1 MIPNTFATDVVIEG
15 NDATFNRSGSR
26 PFVSG
31 RKGKPGRKREAR
43 SMGRYPFMMTVN
55 EYLDSMQSVLKAT
68 TWKEYDRRYRR
79 MHRDLLALHE
89 AGKVEN
95 VNPKKIN
102 EKDILMYLQSLRAR
116 GMRDSGVAH
125 NVDALAAL
133 LRYVGNGVLEKARLR
148 SPQHFP
154 KYARSRLDPIGDDD
168 RKAII
173 GAAEGVPNGDFRR
186 MVAYGFAVAGIC
198 TGLRPGELRMA
209 RLNDLDLKRG
219 TLHAE
224 EVKGKD
230 RYGEPRN
237 AAIHPDGLPFLK
249 RYLRARAKAIAE
261 KAPKKDFLFPALRD
275 IDGDGCYS
283 QQGLSELRKL
293 IRKETGIEFDGRA
306 CRRTYGQ
313 QAIDQGVPLDAV
325 SRMLGHKTTK
335 TTETYY
341 CRRTNDSAIAVA
353 QQVWGNKPDE
363 RPSKPGNS
371 PLIEKKEYLSG
382 YA

>member
-1 MIPNTFATDVVIEG
+1 
-15 NDATFNRSGSR
+15 
-26 PFVSG
+26 
-31 RKGKPGRKREAR
+31 
-43 SMGRYPFMMTVN
+43 MGRYPFMMAAN
-55 EYLDSMQSVLKAT
+55 EYLGSMHEVLKNS

-79 MHRDLLALHE
+79 MHKDLLALQE
-89 AGKVEN
+89 AGKV
-95 VNPKKIN
+95 VSINPIKMN
-102 EKDILMYLQSLRAR
+102 EKDVLSYIQSLRAR
-116 GMRDSGVAH
+116 GMKDSGVSH

-133 LRYVGNGVLEKARLR
+133 LRYMGNGALEKARLR

-154 KYARSRLDPIGDDD
+154 KYSRSRLDPIASAD

-173 GAAEGVPNGDFRR
+173 EAAANVADSDFRK
-186 MVAYGFAVAGIC
+186 MVAYGFAVTGIC

-209 RLNDLDLKRG
+209 RICDLDLKRA

-249 RYLRARAKAIAE
+249 RYVRIRAKVVMN
-261 KAPKKDFLFPALRD
+261 KAPTNDYLFPALRD
-275 IDGDGCYS
+275 VAGDGCYS
-283 QQGLSELRKL
+283 QQGLSDLR
-293 IRKETGIEFDGRA
+293 RVVREDTGVEFDGRA

-325 SRMLGHKTTK
+325 SRMLGHRTTK

-353 QQVWGNKPDE
+353 QQVWSNGPAE
-363 RPSKPGNS
+363 RHSMPINS
-371 PLIEKKEYLSG
+371 PLIEKKFEPTG